1 MGSSMST
8 NPLSKRA
15 RCPAAVGLAAF
26 VACGPAPGAGPGQ
39 TGSGGTADVGS
50 STGPSSESASE
61 TTANAVVDPE
71 CPDLV
76 LEGDLSVKSLQGAE
90 SLPLYTHVEGFVD
103 VGAQGLVDLE
113 FLRCLRQVD
122 GQLTLSQNPD
132 LTTAEGLEKLERVG
146 VLWVQFNESLE
157 SLDALA
163 SLHTIDGYALVD
175 GNPSLTS
182 LGLPGLVRV
191 GTLEVGFLCG
201 APRGNAALAEI
212 GGLGSLAEFDG
223 LLIMGNPVLHS
234 IDGLEGIADRIGS
247 SRPPDLRFVISFVG
261 NESLAIEHI
270 DEVLGEADASGAVKL
285 GGHCGNQGDEECGEC
300 IPGE

>member
-1 MGSSMST
+1 M
-8 NPLSKRA
+8 
-15 RCPAAVGLAAF
+15 
-26 VACGPAPGAGPGQ
+26 
-39 TGSGGTADVGS
+39 
-50 STGPSSESASE
+50 
-61 TTANAVVDPE
+61 DPD

-76 LEGDLSVKSLQGAE
+76 LNDDLAVQSPEDAA
-90 SLPLYTHVEGFVD
+90 SLPLYTHVEGYVY
-103 VGAQGLVDLE
+103 VGAEGLVDLK
-113 FLRCLRQVD
+113 FLRCLREVE
-122 GQLTLSQNPD
+122 GQFTLSQNPD
-132 LTTAEGLEKLERVG
+132 LTTAHGLEKLERVG
-146 VLWVQFNESLE
+146 SMRVQFNGSLE
-157 SLDALA
+157 SLQALTN
-163 SLHTIDGYALVD
+163 LHTIDGYALVD
-175 GNPSLTS
+175 GNPSLVS

-201 APRGNAALAEI
+201 APQGNPALAEI

-234 IDGLEGIADRIGS
+234 IDGLKGIADRIGS
-247 SRPPDLRFVISFVG
+247 NPPPDLRFVISFVG